1 MKNVEQIVVDH
12 ISSFAVTFVRCTAGV
27 GFEPRQ
33 PAVVRPFTITKTASI
48 RLAIAT
54 FAVATFVVFAAA
66 GSSFATFAILA
77 LVGAGL
83 ASFTFAP
90 SFGSGDLG
98 DVSLNVAPS
107 LVRCFQDVGAP
118 SKATGTL
125 GVGK

>member
-54 FAVATFVVFAAA
+54 FAELLLKISYFQPLAL
-66 GSSFATFAILA
+66 ATFA
-77 LVGAGL
+77 LVRAGL
-83 ASFTFAP
+83 ASFAFAS
-90 SFGSGDLG
+90 SFRSGDLG
-98 DVSLNVAPS
+98 NVSSNVAPS
-107 LVRCFQDVGAP
+107 LVRCFQDVRAP